1 MRIAF
6 FGGSFNPPHQAH
18 RAILAYL
25 MARFQFDLT
34 LVAPAYTP
42 PHKKNLRQASFED
55 RLAMTRL
62 AFAGIEGVEVSNLEG
77 QRQGPSYTVD
87 TLEKIGQRYPDS
99 QLYLV
104 TGGDAYHQFCT
115 WHCWEDILDQACL
128 IIARRPGYPLT
139 GNLVLEEAA
148 AKSGQ
153 GMILTSVPQLAI
165 SSTAIRTRVAQ
176 GDSLEGWLT
185 AAVAGYIQAKHLY
198 QMEDDHLEV

>member
-18 RAILAYL
+18 KAILTHL

-42 PHKKNLRQASFED
+42 PHKKNLKQASFED

-62 AFAGIEGVEVSNLEG
+62 AFANIEGIEVSDLESR
-77 QRQGPSYTVD
+77 RQGPSYTVD
-87 TLEKIGQRYPDS
+87 TLAKIAQRYPDS

-115 WHCWEDILDQACL
+115 WHRWEEILDQACL
-128 IIARRPGYPLT
+128 IIARRPGYLLT
-139 GNLVLEEAA
+139 GNLVLEETAV
-148 AKSGQ
+148 KSGQ

-165 SSTAIRTRVAQ
+165 SSTAIRTRIAQ
-176 GDSLEGWLT
+176 GDSPEGWL
-185 AAVAGYIQAKHLY
+185 ADDVAGYIRAKHLY
-198 QMEDDHLEV
+198 QMGDDHLEV